1 MKSLWK
7 VFPHAAIVLSSV
19 FVVFLILDHFNPTM
33 NFVNNSISTFLLGA
47 LCAASFV
54 SAVILVFK
62 DRAAK

>member
-7 VFPHAAIVLSSV
+7 VFPHTAIVLSSV

-33 NFVNNSISTFLLGA
+33 NFVNNSISAALLGA
-47 LCAASFV
+47 LCAASFI